1 MTAPGHGFSDAQAV
15 AGYADRPPRLVP
27 GFGDMQRMARLL
39 LAETAAHDADILVV
53 GAGGGLEL
61 KLFAE
66 ASPGWRLHG
75 VDPALPMLQLAEQ
88 ALGSLME
95 RVTLT
100 HGYVDVAPEGLFDGA
115 TCLLTLHFVP
125 ADERLAMLA
134 EIRRRLKPGAPLVVA
149 HFSIPD
155 GPGERALWMSRYAAF
170 AIDSGIARADAEKAA
185 EGITAMLPILSPVEE
200 EALLR
205 EAGFSDVALFYA
217 GFTFRGWVARA

>member
-1 MTAPGHGFSDAQAV
+1 MTAPQHGFSDAQAV

-27 GFGDMQRMARLL
+27 GFRDMQRMARLL
-39 LAETAAHDADILVV
+39 LAESAPDDANVLVV

-88 ALGSLME
+88 MLGPLMD

-100 HGYVDVAPEGLFDGA
+100 HGYIDAAPEGPFDA
-115 TCLLTLHFVP
+115 AACLLTMHFVP
-125 ADERLAMLA
+125 AEERLAMLT
-134 EIRRRLKPGAPLVVA
+134 EIRRRLMPGAPFVVA

-155 GPGERALWMSRYAAF
+155 APADRALWMSRYAAF
-170 AIDSGIARADAEKAA
+170 AIDSGVARSEAEHAA
-185 EGITAMLPILSPVEE
+185 ATIEAMLPILSPEAD
-200 EALLR
+200 EALLTA
-205 EAGFSDVALFYA
+205 AGFHGVALFYA
-217 GFTFRGWVARA
+217 GFTFRGWVAWA